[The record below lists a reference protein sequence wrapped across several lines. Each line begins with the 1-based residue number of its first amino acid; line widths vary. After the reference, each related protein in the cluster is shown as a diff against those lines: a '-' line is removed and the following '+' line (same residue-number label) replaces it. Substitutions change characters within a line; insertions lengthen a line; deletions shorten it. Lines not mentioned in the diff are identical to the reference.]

1 MRLFLIIALA
11 ASASAQPALVA
22 EASVDKEVYAYG
34 EPIVFRYSVL
44 NMGTEQAA
52 LSTPSACKLAFDYEG
67 VEFNNACTL
76 DDVLTILKPD
86 GGLIWEWTL
95 DPADVGIPV
104 TGGTQTITGYVNGSC
119 RTASGDFQPCPDSL
133 RISVSFEAPA
143 YLGGR
148 VGVYFDEADADSVDA
163 LRATY
168 DGVVLEGDTRS
179 DGSRYEQWRI
189 TGVSVD
195 EAAAALDANGA
206 VTSADVIRWDLD
218 VQRFEVSTTPGPPGA
233 LLTPPAPNPTTGRAA
248 FRLRLDATEAVTVHV
263 SDALGRRV
271 AVLHDGPLAGGVDH
285 TFGIDGAGLPAGV
298 YVVRV
303 VGETV
308 RESRRVTVVR

>member
-1 MRLFLIIALA
+1 
-11 ASASAQPALVA
+11 
-22 EASVDKEVYAYG
+22 
-34 EPIVFRYSVL
+34 
-44 NMGTEQAA
+44 
-52 LSTPSACKLAFDYEG
+52 
-67 VEFNNACTL
+67 
-76 DDVLTILKPD
+76 
-86 GGLIWEWTL
+86 
-95 DPADVGIPV
+95 
-104 TGGTQTITGYVNGSC
+104 
-119 RTASGDFQPCPDSL
+119 
-133 RISVSFEAPA
+133 
-143 YLGGR
+143 
-148 VGVYFDEADADSVDA
+148 

-248 FRLRLDATEAVTVHV
+248 FRLRLDATEAVTVHI

-303 VGETV
+303 AGETV